1 MKQNDADSPRERQP
15 GPRPGFLRPGDQF
28 ASNPKPAVMIDADN
42 AQAAI
47 ARELR
52 EDIAR

>member
-1 MKQNDADSPRERQP
+1 MKQNDADSPRERQA
-15 GPRPGFLRPGDQF
+15 RPQAGLFTSGDQF
-28 ASNPKPAVMIDADN
+28 ASNPKPAVMLDAYN
-42 AQAAI
+42 AQAAL